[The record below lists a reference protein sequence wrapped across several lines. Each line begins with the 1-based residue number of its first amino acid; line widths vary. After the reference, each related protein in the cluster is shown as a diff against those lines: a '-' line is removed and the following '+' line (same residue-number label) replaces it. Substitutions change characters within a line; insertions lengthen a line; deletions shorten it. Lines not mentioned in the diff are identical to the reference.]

1 MGLRLSLACI
11 LAFGASPGV
20 SADDA
25 AAPDALMRA
34 YSDQIEIHFRLRK
47 VQAKLDEAHGWLLLS
62 QELVTIPGFDLELV
76 DIRVRQVQQ
85 VARHSAVQIRQI
97 YHDCKKI
104 HEELVSKKAPEQHH
118 EFFAERLCQSLA
130 ELKDPRR
137 GFFTEALKATSELR
151 GVLAKN
157 EKPAAGAFK
166 SAIARLNEIRELLGV
181 VVNESGPVSRLGVE
195 LEYIYY
201 RHRREIERL
210 QDYYRDLMRL
220 GAFRGFAEK
229 KHR

>member
-97 YHDCKKI
+97 HLDCKKI
-104 HEELVSKKAPEQHH
+104 HEELVSKKASDYL
-118 EFFAERLCQSLA
+118 EFFAVRICQPLA
-130 ELKDPRR
+130 DLKDPQR
-137 GFFTEALKATSELR
+137 GFFTDALKATS
-151 GVLAKN
+151 G
-157 EKPAAGAFK
+157 
-166 SAIARLNEIRELLGV
+166 AIAKSCG
-181 VVNESGPVSRLGVE
+181 
-195 LEYIYY
+195 
-201 RHRREIERL
+201 
-210 QDYYRDLMRL
+210 
-220 GAFRGFAEK
+220 
-229 KHR
+229 